1 MQVFFMKALYQS
13 GSLELDGKELV
24 DYAWVT
30 KEEMKD
36 YVSQEYYKAVEPILS
51 E

>member
-1 MQVFFMKALYQS
+1 MKAFYQS
-13 GSLELDGKELV
+13 GSLQLDGKELV

-36 YVSQEYYKAVEPILS
+36 CVSQEYYHAVEQILTD
-51 E
+51 